1 MAYGKKEF
9 NFYDHKVESF
19 LFFDIE
25 TVSKVPELEEGTPQ
39 YDAFVYKMRYAEEA
53 QRKDFNAYNVKA
65 LYAEK
70 AALYPEFG
78 KIVAITIGKIVE
90 GHKVALYSFSG
101 HDEANILSRFFK
113 ALNDQIASDPE
124 LVLCG
129 VNLKF
134 FDLRY
139 CFIRAV
145 VNQIEPVKGHIN
157 LTGLKP
163 WEVRTCDITDVWKQ
177 TSMYNAPL
185 ISIAEC
191 LGLPSPKSDIDGSKV
206 SETYWKEGDS
216 GLARITAYCEQ
227 DVFTTANVVMK
238 LRFLP
243 LLELAGAQKETKKA
257 TANATPIATVSGEA
271 TVEANGEASLVI
283 GELPPLLQ
291 KAFNVGH
298 LTPEDEEELIK
309 KTRKT
314 SMAERKRLV
323 EIIQAIYGKEPLD
336 EEFVSKIM
344 KK

>member
-9 NFYDHKVESF
+9 DFYTHPVESL

-25 TVSKVPELEEGTPQ
+25 TVAKVPEIEEGTPLW
-39 YDAFVYKMRYAEEA
+39 DAFVYKMRYAEEA
-53 QRKDFNAYNVKA
+53 QRKDFNSYNVKA

-78 KIVAITIGKIVE
+78 KIVAITIGKIVD

-101 HDEANILSRFFK
+101 DDEANILTRFFK
-113 ALNDQIASDPE
+113 ALTDQLATDPE

-185 ISIAEC
+185 IAIAEC
-191 LGLPSPKSDIDGSKV
+191 LGLPSPKSDIDGSMV
-206 SETYWKEGDS
+206 SETYWKEGKT
-216 GLARITAYCEQ
+216 GLARITKYCEQ
-227 DVFTTANVVMK
+227 DVFTTANIVMR
-238 LRFLP
+238 LRFMP
-243 LLELAGAQKETKKA
+243 LLTLAGTTQKASKKNDAVSDTPNDAPNTEPTKEG
-257 TANATPIATVSGEA
+257 NATLEIDK
-271 TVEANGEASLVI
+271 
-283 GELPPLLQ
+283 LPPLLQ
-291 KAFNVGH
+291 KTFNVGS
-298 LTPEDEEELIK
+298 LTSKDEEDLIK

-314 SMAERKRLV
+314 SMVERKRLL
-323 EIIQAIYGKEPLD
+323 EILQAINGKEPLD
-336 EEFVSKIM
+336 ENFVNQIM
-344 KK
+344 EK